1 MFFCFLIAVVFCAVG
16 NTYLFA
22 EEQLDDNAKKEIAAK
37 LVKAVTGYYG
47 DSLAQQAEDSEAYA
61 DAKTGVTSKKKA
73 EKAEVRKETDSR
85 FARQSCFLTEYG
97 ETKCYDWSAA
107 AGDGEMWVSAD
118 ESAHADDR
126 R

>member
-1 MFFCFLIAVVFCAVG
+1 MAFCF
-16 NTYLFA
+16 YLAGEASLVA

-37 LVKAVTGYYG
+37 LVKSITGYYG
-47 DSLAQQAEDSEAYA
+47 DDLAKQASESEEYA
-61 DAKTGVTSKKKA
+61 DSKVPAPEKKA
-73 EKAEVRKETDSR
+73 GKTQKAKEADSR

-118 ESAHADDR
+118 ESAQK
-126 R
+126 